1 METTITTG
9 QLISRLVVC
18 VCLRT
23 GCTVYTVVV
32 CFCVRPW
39 GDIYACIN
47 GLILG
52 KSWLSKLKFMPTLTS
67 PSSLDPILLLVV
79 FWLDGN
85 AKKNRI
91 VFKLQHLGLK
101 RVGLVVAQT
110 IPILFVSFHT
120 TNLFFCRISATGASA
135 CGSKLRMGLPAH
147 GSTIFNVKGRHDDVS
162 ESHLSP
168 SKNT

>member
-1 METTITTG
+1 MVYRTAFTVMETTITTG

-52 KSWLSKLKFMPTLTS
+52 KSWLSKIYADPYLSLITWSYFTSCCFLTRRQCQKKQDCFQTS
-67 PSSLDPILLLVV
+67 ALRLEKGWFGCCTNDTYSFCQLSYNKSLFLPYLSSRIQCM
-79 FWLDGN
+79 WLQIENG
-85 AKKNRI
+85 
-91 VFKLQHLGLK
+91 
-101 RVGLVVAQT
+101 
-110 IPILFVSFHT
+110 
-120 TNLFFCRISATGASA
+120 SA
-135 CGSKLRMGLPAH
+135 CTWIH
-147 GSTIFNVKGRHDDVS
+147 HI
-162 ESHLSP
+162 
-168 SKNT
+168 

>member
-1 METTITTG
+1 MVYRTAFTVMETTITTG

-85 AKKNRI
+85 AKKSRI

-101 RVGLVVAQT
+101 RVVWL
-110 IPILFVSFHT
+110 LHKRY
-120 TNLFFCRISATGASA
+120 LFFLSAFIQQISFSA
-135 CGSKLRMGLPAH
+135 
-147 GSTIFNVKGRHDDVS
+147 VS
-162 ESHLSP
+162 QQQDPVHVAPNWEWVCLHMDPPYLM
-168 SKNT
+168 

>member
-1 METTITTG
+1 MVYRTAFTVMETTITTG

-52 KSWLSKLKFMPTLTS
+52 KLWLSKLKFTPTLTS

-79 FWLDGN
+79 F
-85 AKKNRI
+85 
-91 VFKLQHLGLK
+91 
-101 RVGLVVAQT
+101 
-110 IPILFVSFHT
+110 
-120 TNLFFCRISATGASA
+120 
-135 CGSKLRMGLPAH
+135 
-147 GSTIFNVKGRHDDVS
+147 
-162 ESHLSP
+162 
-168 SKNT
+168 

>member
-52 KSWLSKLKFMPTLTS
+52 KSWLSKIYADPYLSLITWSYFTSCCFLTRRQCQ
-67 PSSLDPILLLVV
+67 
-79 FWLDGN
+79 
-85 AKKNRI
+85 KKQDCFQTSALRLE
-91 VFKLQHLGLK
+91 KG
-101 RVGLVVAQT
+101 GLVVAQT

-120 TNLFFCRISATGASA
+120 TNLFFCRISAAGSSA

>member
-79 FWLDGN
+79 FLTRRQCQKKQDCFQTSALRLEKGWFGCCTNDTYSFCQLSYNKSLFLPYLSSRIQCMWLQIENG
-85 AKKNRI
+85 
-91 VFKLQHLGLK
+91 
-101 RVGLVVAQT
+101 
-110 IPILFVSFHT
+110 
-120 TNLFFCRISATGASA
+120 SA
-135 CGSKLRMGLPAH
+135 CTWIH
-147 GSTIFNVKGRHDDVS
+147 HI
-162 ESHLSP
+162 
-168 SKNT
+168 